1 MPGRSEVA
9 RPGPDPIGVL
19 PAPTRRQRPRQR
31 LYLDHTNPNQTRDQ
45 AREADLDW
53 ELIAQ
58 YRAEISSRLTARLDK
73 EGGRITEE
81 DREQLGIE
89 VIEELVKAEAESLVS
104 TGGRPWT
111 TEEEKALKKAL
122 VAALFGLG
130 RLQPLVDEPEVENI
144 IIIASGTNCSV
155 WLEKTDGTVVTAP
168 PVADSED
175 ELREFLADLGARQNR
190 PFTEARP
197 SLHLRL
203 PGGARLAA
211 ASWVTANTSVV
222 IRRHGLR
229 TISMAE
235 MVYDRKACGP
245 VLADFLAACVRAGKS
260 IVVSGV
266 QGSGKTTWVRALC
279 SCIPPWEMIG
289 TFETEFELHLHELV
303 DRHHIVHAW
312 EHRPGSGEVGLDG
325 RRAGEFTLE
334 EALHDSFRFALARQI
349 VGEVRGPEV
358 WDMLKA
364 MESGPGSIC
373 TTHARSADHT
383 IEKLVSCAMEKG
395 PQVTR
400 ELAIS
405 KLAAAVDVVVHLRA
419 DVTEVGEGTSR
430 KRRWVEEVLVVDPSA
445 DAVRGY
451 ATAPVFAPN
460 RLGQAVATGK
470 LDDRLARELARHGF
484 DLEAYTTEAKAYEG
498 VERDMTP
505 LVPAVCGAMVVTGL
519 IGMVYALRP
528 VPPRPPRPARPL
540 TGFGRLGARVASSAP
555 VRSRS
560 SVSAPL
566 PACWS
571 RW

>member
-1 MPGRSEVA
+1 MARGAARRQPPASTVALRAQPRQQRRPQWGAAGACHEPARRRRPELPADLHRSLGQRGRAA
-9 RPGPDPIGVL
+9 RPDALGVL
-19 PAPTRRQRPRQR
+19 PAPTRRDRPGQRRGR
-31 LYLDHTNPNQTRDQ
+31 SRTQTRTSP
-45 AREADLDW
+45 REVDLDW
-53 ELIAQ
+53 ELVAQ

-73 EGGRITEE
+73 EGGRITDE

-89 VIEELVKAEAESLVS
+89 VIEDLIKTEAENLVS
-104 TGGRPWT
+104 AGREAWT
-111 TEEEKALKKAL
+111 PNEERALKNAL

-130 RLQPLVDEPEVENI
+130 RLQPLVEKTDVENI
-144 IIIASGTNCSV
+144 IIIARGPDCSV
-155 WLEKTDGTVVTAP
+155 WLEKTDGTLVSAP

-197 SLHLRL
+197 HLDLRL

-229 TISMAE
+229 EVSMDE
-235 MVYDRKACGP
+235 MVNDRKACGP

-303 DRHHIVHAW
+303 DRHQIVHAW
-312 EHRPGSGEVGLDG
+312 EHRPGSGEVGING
-325 RRAGEFTLE
+325 RQAGEFSLE
-334 EALHDSFRFALARQI
+334 EAIHHSFRFSLARQI

-358 WDMLKA
+358 WNMLKA
-364 MESGPGSIC
+364 MESGPGSIS
-373 TTHARSADHT
+373 TTHARSAEHT

-405 KLAAAVDVVVHLRA
+405 KLAAAIDVVVYLRA
-419 DVTEVGEGTSR
+419 DITDNRDGTFL
-430 KRRWVEEVLVVDPSA
+430 KRRWVEEVLIVEPSVDA
-445 DAVRGY
+445 ARGY
-451 ATAPVFAPN
+451 ATSPVFTPN
-460 RLGQAVATGK
+460 SLGQVVATGK
-470 LDDRLARELARHGF
+470 LDHRLGQELARHGF
-484 DLEAYTTEAKAYEG
+484 DKEAYTTEAKAYDGEA
-498 VERDMTP
+498 T
-505 LVPAVCGAMVVTGL
+505 T
-519 IGMVYALRP
+519 
-528 VPPRPPRPARPL
+528 
-540 TGFGRLGARVASSAP
+540 
-555 VRSRS
+555 
-560 SVSAPL
+560 
-566 PACWS
+566 
-571 RW
+571 

>member
-1 MPGRSEVA
+1 VSTNGHQPDSVNSAEPLSAEEWLEARHADRDQRSPFARGRATSNGAPAAPPANPIAEDDDPSSLPIFGGAWASDDA
-9 RPGPDPIGVL
+9 RPGR
-19 PAPTRRQRPRQR
+19 TRSEFTLRP
-31 LYLDHTNPNQTRDQ
+31 LVPSDTVNESYVDHTNPDQTRD
-45 AREADLDW
+45 AVLDW
-53 ELIAQ
+53 DLIAQ
-58 YRAEISSRLTARLDK
+58 YRAEISTRLTARLDK

-81 DREQLGIE
+81 DRRQKGIE
-89 VIEELVKAEAESLVS
+89 VIEELVKAEAEGLVS
-104 TGGRPWT
+104 TGRRPWT
-111 TEEEKALKKAL
+111 TEEEKALKRAL
-122 VAALFGLG
+122 EAALFGLG
-130 RLQPLVDEPEVENI
+130 RLQPLVDESDVENI
-144 IIIASGTNCSV
+144 IIIAAGPDCSV

-175 ELREFLADLGARQNR
+175 ELREFLTDLGARQNR

-229 TISMAE
+229 TVSLDE

-289 TFETEFELHLHELV
+289 TFETEFELYLHELR
-303 DRHHIVHAW
+303 DRHRIVHAW
-312 EHRPGSGEVGLDG
+312 EHRPGSGEIGVDG
-325 RRAGEFTLE
+325 RRAGEFTLQ
-334 EALHDSFRFALARQI
+334 EALHDSFRFTLARQI

-405 KLAAAVDVVVHLRA
+405 KLAAAVDVVVYLRA
-419 DVTEVGEGTSR
+419 DVTDNGDGTSR

-460 RLGQAVATGK
+460 RLGPATATGK
-470 LDDRLARELARHGF
+470 LDNHLAQELARHGF

-498 VERDMTP
+498 VAT
-505 LVPAVCGAMVVTGL
+505 T
-519 IGMVYALRP
+519 
-528 VPPRPPRPARPL
+528 
-540 TGFGRLGARVASSAP
+540 
-555 VRSRS
+555 
-560 SVSAPL
+560 
-566 PACWS
+566 
-571 RW
+571 

>member
-1 MPGRSEVA
+1 MSTNGHQSGADRSGEPLSAEEWLEARHADRDQRSLFVRGRATSNGAPAAPPANPIAEDDDPSSLPMFGGAWASDDDRPGRTRSEFSL
-9 RPGPDPIGVL
+9 RPLVPSDPVNESYVDHANPD
-19 PAPTRRQRPRQR
+19 
-31 LYLDHTNPNQTRDQ
+31 QTRD
-45 AREADLDW
+45 AVLDW
-53 ELIAQ
+53 DLIAQ
-58 YRAEISSRLTARLDK
+58 YRAEISTRLTARLDK

-81 DREQLGIE
+81 DRRQKGIE

-104 TGGRPWT
+104 TGRRPWT
-111 TEEEKALKKAL
+111 TEEGKALKRAL
-122 VAALFGLG
+122 EAALFGLG
-130 RLQPLVDEPEVENI
+130 RLQPLVDKSDVENI
-144 IIIASGTNCSV
+144 IIIASGPDCSV

-175 ELREFLADLGARQNR
+175 ELREFLTDLGARQNR

-229 TISMAE
+229 TVSLDE

-289 TFETEFELHLHELV
+289 TFETEFELYLHELR
-303 DRHHIVHAW
+303 DRHRIVHAW
-312 EHRPGSGEVGLDG
+312 EHRPGSGEIGVDG
-325 RRAGEFTLE
+325 RRAGEFTLQ
-334 EALHDSFRFALARQI
+334 EALHDSFRFTLARQI

-405 KLAAAVDVVVHLRA
+405 KLAAAVDVVVYLRA
-419 DVTEVGEGTSR
+419 DVTDNGDGTSR

-460 RLGQAVATGK
+460 RLGPATATGK
-470 LDDRLARELARHGF
+470 LDNHLAQELARHGF

-498 VERDMTP
+498 VAT
-505 LVPAVCGAMVVTGL
+505 T
-519 IGMVYALRP
+519 
-528 VPPRPPRPARPL
+528 
-540 TGFGRLGARVASSAP
+540 
-555 VRSRS
+555 
-560 SVSAPL
+560 
-566 PACWS
+566 
-571 RW
+571 